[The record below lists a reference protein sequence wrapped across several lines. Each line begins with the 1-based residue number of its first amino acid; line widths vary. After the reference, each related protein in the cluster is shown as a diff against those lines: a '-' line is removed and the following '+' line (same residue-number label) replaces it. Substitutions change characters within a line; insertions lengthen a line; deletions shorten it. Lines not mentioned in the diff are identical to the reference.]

1 MRRRLDLHAARV
13 KIHGFSGAELPMAT
27 VELTK
32 DNFEDVV
39 TKNDMVIVDFWASWC
54 GPCKSFAPVFDAASE
69 KHKDIVFAKVDA
81 DAQQE
86 LAGSFSIRSIPFV
99 MLFREKVVLFAQA
112 GALPAEGLESVI
124 RQARELDMAQVH
136 KEIAEQQA
144 QQQE

>member
-1 MRRRLDLHAARV
+1 
-13 KIHGFSGAELPMAT
+13 MAT

-32 DNFEDVV
+32 ENFEEAI

-54 GPCKSFAPVFDAASE
+54 GPCKSFAPIFEAASE
-69 KHKDIVFAKVDA
+69 KHGGVVFGKVDS

-86 LAGSFSIRSIPFV
+86 LAAAFNIRSIPFV

-112 GALPAEGLESVI
+112 GVLPPDGLESLI
-124 RQARELDMAQVH
+124 NQARALDMAQVH

-144 QQQE
+144 QQQQQQQQS